1 MQKHHT
7 ISQAVQTCALL

>member
-7 ISQAVQTCALL
+7 ISQAVQTCAL